1 MCNLTWW
8 TLSEDPQREI
18 PLQKVSSISHRSSQG
33 ERLNSSLNI
42 NAAWSKTRHHV
53 IYSQTAAVFFFFYCL
68 SNFLSHLLL
77 SLSVDTEPSQR
88 VTCGRGTGLCMST
101 VRRSEGSPPPRVL
114 SVRENVFWSR
124 FCCVNAL
131 LLVSVNIFLYAYFAW
146 VDDSTSCGTEL
157 LPVRNRKLKPHPNK
171 WWFSCWF
178 STCIV
183 ENPRICSV

>member
-33 ERLNSSLNI
+33 EHLNSSLNI
-42 NAAWSKTRHHV
+42 NAAWNKTRHHV
-53 IYSQTAAVFFFFYCL
+53 IYSQTAAVFFYCL

-77 SLSVDTEPSQR
+77 SLAADTEPSQR
-88 VTCGRGTGLCMST
+88 VTCGRGTGLCVST
-101 VRRSEGSPPPRVL
+101 VRRSEGTPAPRVL

-146 VDDSTSCGTEL
+146 VDDSTSCGAVEL
-157 LPVRNRKLKPHPNK
+157 LPVRNRKLKPRPNK

-178 STCIV
+178 SL
-183 ENPRICSV
+183 RICSV